1 MLALIVLLI
10 GEVAGN
16 SDQDRAGRKGRR
28 TGRRKGRLRT
38 KQAEGR
44 TDSLETVERMNY
56 GVSFSPIDGVYVPT
70 EATYNLMLVMDVPMF
85 GDPDAMWQE
94 CLTDPDGKC
103 VDPDMCDMITPGIIA
118 RNRTSEQNQTCDM
131 LHKFVDHLQ
140 KTRGR
145 IAKGLLARLWAY
157 VGASTAHLGLNDRK
171 RQTRDVWGDNDDYT
185 DLERGHDDSDME
197 ENEGI
202 PIAPFS
208 ICNTSH
214 SFSERVA
221 CMAHSFRFQQMINA
235 EQKQRNRHPRSSGH
249 ESDDLSEMLEDVV
262 SGIEK
267 VETQANQID
276 DIVQRMQVPHLRD
289 KHPHSY
295 RHKRAF
301 FNLGGKILSS
311 LFGTVTEE
319 EASDMKHAIQALS
332 SNQFKIA
339 GRLQTFEK
347 RVVAVAN
354 LTNDHLERMADL
366 MKKVDTKFS
375 SLIQGIHTGFMAS
388 SRFAALT
395 ASMMLGLMQ
404 NVERVTTEVDQFL
417 VGLRA
422 LQRQELSVDLVND
435 NILRE
440 ALDLLQDHIQQEY
453 MTFSV
458 AEKDPAYYYRYGK
471 PTYSWDNG
479 TLIIYLTVPL
489 KSSNTAF
496 KLYEVTGYSIPAA
509 SNESLVTRPVL
520 DRDVFGID
528 YDKVNFLE
536 MKHADFESCVMA
548 KTIRCEFATVIRDVY
563 HRSCLLA
570 LFENDREGIHKLC
583 QYRLEAIQE
592 EISLQPIS
600 PGRVLVSYAKT
611 ISMQC
616 PGRPA
621 MVRPG
626 CKSCLVDQSCGCSLS
641 ATDENAKSV
650 AITPSLTKCKD
661 QNFEHKVEY
670 PINIPALTYLM
681 DPDKLVNLTHDAYV
695 DSLDK
700 IPLVTINVHPIT
712 NRLGA
717 GRSHSLGMDL
727 GAAVKQLKETS
738 VWNPMD
744 LEDIYERKSNND
756 WAKYLPASLG
766 ISLALGLLGTTIY
779 VAHQKGWLKHRLRK
793 RREASIETGDTSP
806 DSTDEGDHNA
816 NPMTADLKEKVAAI
830 LHEFA
835 NEARQAG
842 IIRPNT
848 PTAPPTMYPNLH
860 TAELPVTRL

>member
-1 MLALIVLLI
+1 MTGIP
-10 GEVAGN
+10 
-16 SDQDRAGRKGRR
+16 DRDRPDRKGRR

-38 KQAEGR
+38 KQADGR

-70 EATYNLMLVMDVPMF
+70 EATYNLMMVMDVPMF

-94 CLTDPDGKC
+94 CLTGPEGKC
-103 VDPDMCDMITPGIIA
+103 VDPDMCDMIAPGVAIS
-118 RNRTSEQNQTCDM
+118 NRTSEQNQTCEM

-157 VGASTAHLGLNDRK
+157 IGASTTHLGLEDRK
-171 RQTRDVWGDNDDYT
+171 RQTRDVWGDIDDYA
-185 DLERGHDDSDME
+185 DLERAHDADDVLE
-197 ENEGI
+197 R
-202 PIAPFS
+202 IAMQVAPAP

-214 SFSERVA
+214 SLSEKVA
-221 CMAHSFRFQQMINA
+221 CMAHSLRFEQMVDA
-235 EQKQRNRHPRSSGH
+235 EQRQCNRYPRSSEH
-249 ESDDLSEMLEDVV
+249 QLEDVSEMLEDVV
-262 SGIEK
+262 SGVERIES
-267 VETQANQID
+267 QAGEID
-276 DIVQRMQVPHLRD
+276 RVVQKMQVPHLQD
-289 KHPHSY
+289 QQPYSY

-332 SNQFKIA
+332 SNQFKVA
-339 GRLQTFEK
+339 QRLQTFEK

-354 LTNDHLERMADL
+354 LTNDHLERMAGL
-366 MKKVDTKFS
+366 MKGVDTKFS
-375 SLIQGIHTGFMAS
+375 SLIRGIHTGFMAS
-388 SRFAALT
+388 SRFAALI

-404 NVERVTTEVDQFL
+404 NVERVGTEVDQFL

-422 LQRQELSVDLVND
+422 LQRQELSIDLVSD
-435 NILRE
+435 KILGE
-440 ALDLLQDHIQQEY
+440 ALDLLQEHIQREY

-458 AEKDPAYYYRYGK
+458 AEKDPSYYYRYGK

-489 KSSNTAF
+489 KSSNAAF

-509 SNESLVTRPVL
+509 GNESLVTRPVL
-520 DRDVFGID
+520 ERDVFGMS

-536 MKHADFESCVMA
+536 MKHEDFESCIMA

-570 LFENDREGIHKLC
+570 LFENDREGIHRLC

-592 EISLQPIS
+592 EISLQPVS
-600 PGRVLVSYAKT
+600 PGRVLVSYANT

-626 CKSCLVDQSCGCSLS
+626 CRSCLMDQSCGCSLS
-641 ATDENAKSV
+641 ATDENSKSV
-650 AITPSLTKCKD
+650 AITPALTRCKE
-661 QNFEHKVEY
+661 QTFEHKVEY
-670 PINIPALTYLM
+670 PINMPALTYLM
-681 DPDKLVNLTHDAYV
+681 DPDKLSNLTHDAYV

-700 IPLVTINVHPIT
+700 IPVVNINVHPIT

-717 GRSHSLGMDL
+717 GKSHSLGMDL

-738 VWNPMD
+738 VWNPLD
-744 LEDIYERKSNND
+744 LEDIYDQKSGTE

-766 ISLALGLLGTTIY
+766 ISLVMGLLGTTVY
-779 VAHQKGWLKHRLRK
+779 VVHQKGWLKRK
-793 RREASIETGDTSP
+793 SKKTPEASVEDGGTSSETE
-806 DSTDEGDHNA
+806 DEDDHNG
-816 NPMTADLKEKVAAI
+816 NPLTTGLKEMVAAI
-830 LHEFA
+830 LNEYA

-848 PTAPPTMYPNLH
+848 PTAPPNIYPNLQ
-860 TAELPVTRL
+860 TADLHVTRV